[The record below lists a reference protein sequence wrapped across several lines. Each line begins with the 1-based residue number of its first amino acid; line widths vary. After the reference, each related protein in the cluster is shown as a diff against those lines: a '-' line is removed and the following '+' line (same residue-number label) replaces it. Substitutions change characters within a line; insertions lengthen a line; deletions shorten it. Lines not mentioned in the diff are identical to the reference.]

1 MREPKG
7 WDKAA
12 NGCKILRRRR
22 GIQPPFPLM
31 SKEKAAGGEKETS
44 KGGFASEQT
53 PHPSSCPFRC
63 SSSSHTNR
71 FAGFAWEPSP
81 PLQTPLKRPRR
92 GQRPPSLDFPRGLVR
107 AEIISDLQN
116 AIQMR
121 IWQTDEVIE
130 ILCGKVGRTVA
141 SAPTSLW
148 RLETLRIPYV
158 KYSTGADR
166 TTCMAYRALGKPDST
181 AARRAFL
188 AGRIIVEW
196 HAEAK

>member
-1 MREPKG
+1 MRSISSRSCLFRPHGRCGDLTECFR
-7 WDKAA
+7 WS
-12 NGCKILRRRR
+12 

-31 SKEKAAGGEKETS
+31 PKEKTAGGEKETS

-53 PHPSSCPFRC
+53 PHPSSCPPLAADRPRPFRC

-121 IWQTDEVIE
+121 IWQTGEVIE
-130 ILCGKVGRTVA
+130 ILCVCFDFHTSNIQRAQMKRLARCAVRLGNPILRPPEGRSDDGNVT
-141 SAPTSLW
+141 T
-148 RLETLRIPYV
+148 T
-158 KYSTGADR
+158 R
-166 TTCMAYRALGKPDST
+166 TA
-181 AARRAFL
+181 
-188 AGRIIVEW
+188 
-196 HAEAK
+196 